1 MVVENFQIYGVKIT
15 GKYICESKKI
25 GSIYFYSCP
34 QAKLYPRLLS
44 PRRQKEITHFPR
56 ATYFESIF
64 SPAER
69 GEDYGTE
76 KNDQNV
82 FGFCFVVP

>member
-1 MVVENFQIYGVKIT
+1 MVLRSLANTFVSQ
-15 GKYICESKKI
+15 KKI
-25 GSIYFYSCP
+25 GSIYFYLCP